1 MVQSLCELVGFPGG
15 GSSPHV
21 CRSHFMTFDLSRTKQ
36 ELCAVKIE
44 IFSKLYSG
52 PLEIIIINKLHYPKN
67 LIPTEV

>member
-1 MVQSLCELVGFPGG
+1 
-15 GSSPHV
+15 
-21 CRSHFMTFDLSRTKQ
+21 MTFDLSRTKQ